1 MARSKKSCFSLRI
14 VKIALLLFFLCLGWL
29 ASAQVGRA
37 NFAVVSPA
45 GTTSEQE
52 LVLSN
57 SADRPAAWVLSTSPG
72 SWIQLTQERVTLAPG
87 ESQKVPFRVIVP
99 ATATLGEKEGWVY
112 LDAQGG
118 GRTPVRVNTFV
129 GTQNDREAGWEI
141 ESAEG
146 SDRIMAKK
154 VIRNNQL
161 FLQLSLRN
169 TGNLW
174 LRPRFN
180 WSLETSKGEV
190 LQKEPQLQDASP
202 VEPGRTTILEMRI
215 VPIKKPAMYRFLCRV
230 EESHDLLPPME
241 QFVQVQLP

>member
-1 MARSKKSCFSLRI
+1 M
-14 VKIALLLFFLCLGWL
+14 KIALLLLLLCLGCL
-29 ASAQVGRA
+29 TASAQVERT
-37 NFAVVSPA
+37 NFEVVTPA

-52 LVLSN
+52 LMLSN
-57 SADRPAAWVLSTSPG
+57 STAQPAAWVLSTSPG

-87 ESQKVPFRVIVP
+87 ETQKVPFRVNVP

-112 LDAQGG
+112 LEGQGG
-118 GRTPVRVNTFV
+118 VRTPVRVNTFV
-129 GTQNDREAGWEI
+129 GTQIDREAGWEI

-180 WSLETSKGEV
+180 WSLETSKGEI
-190 LQKEPQLQDASP
+190 LQKESQLHEAPP

-215 VPIKKPAMYRFLCRV
+215 VPIKKRAIYRFLCRV
-230 EESHDLLPPME
+230 EESHELLPPME
-241 QFVQVQLP
+241 QAVQVQLP